1 MTTTILR
8 AKNWYFLPILTIM
21 ALGLFLTAKRFIF
34 GLGSVTALSDKFP
47 WGLWVGFD
55 VVTGVAVAAG
65 GFIMTGIVYL
75 FNAERYRPILRPA
88 ILTAFLGY
96 ILVCMGL
103 MYDLGK
109 PYNIWHPMVMWNPH
123 SVMFE
128 VAWCVMLYTAVLA
141 LEFASIVAEAARW
154 KKMVHL
160 FHAIAVPLV
169 LAGVL
174 LSTLHQ
180 SSLGSLFLI
189 VPEKLHPLW
198 YSSLLPLHF
207 WLSAVAVGFAT
218 VILESYTSSKL
229 LKRGLEL
236 DLLVDLGRFLW
247 FALIVYM
254 AVRFQDMLAN
264 GRLSAIGS
272 GRLETT
278 AFLIEMALFLVAIIL
293 LSIRPVHNSKI
304 GLFLAA
310 LSALLAVILNRL
322 NVSIIG
328 LLSSSGSNYFPA
340 WSEIAI
346 TVFLAVI
353 GFVVFFLAARFLPI
367 FPPEHRAEPEWVQPE
382 KDK

>member
-1 MTTTILR
+1 MTTTIIK
-8 AKNWYFLPILTIM
+8 AKNWYYLPLAGLIG
-21 ALGLFLTAKRFIF
+21 LGLFLTFKRFVF

-96 ILVCMGL
+96 IIVCAGL

-141 LEFASIVAEAARW
+141 LEFGAIVAEAARW
-154 KKMVHL
+154 KKVVHL

-247 FALIVYM
+247 FALIVYLS
-254 AVRFQDMLAN
+254 VRFQDMLAN

-272 GRLETT
+272 GGLETT
-278 AFLIEMALFLVAIIL
+278 AFLIEMALFLTAVIL

-310 LSALLAVILNRL
+310 LSTLLAVILNRL

-340 WSEIAI
+340 WSEITI

-353 GFVVFFLAARFLPI
+353 GFVVFFVAARFLPI
-367 FPPEHRAEPEWVQPE
+367 FPPEPRAEPEWIQTK
-382 KDK
+382 KD